1 MSFGLGIVAR
11 GFVLLPWFRSVN
23 HPLVWTVGEE
33 LLCVAVM
40 VKELLAGSSRGFFP
54 DTSSNRDGSTL
65 FRLCIVARGYVMLVL
80 PRKGFNVVRGSDK
93 EANFIAYS
101 ASPIEAWEFIHI
113 FNKLVHSITQ

>member
-1 MSFGLGIVAR
+1 VAH

-23 HPLVWTVGEE
+23 HPLVWTAGEE

-40 VKELLAGSSRGFFP
+40 LTGSSRGLFP

-65 FRLCIVARGYVMLVL
+65 FRLCIVARGYVILVL

-93 EANFIAYS
+93 EANFVAYS